1 MGFRLAFVRLFNR
14 KTLKRFAS
22 ELDQPQKAQ
31 SRRLAELLAIEANAG
46 YFKEHGG
53 TASMGVDA
61 FRATLPISDYDTLW
75 PYIEPLVE
83 RGNVGAHG
91 TVTAQHV
98 SMFLKTSGTTGR
110 PKLLPVTPEYEAETD
125 RGRRV
130 WIERMLAENEQNSIG
145 AHMTIVS
152 PAQES
157 RTRGGLPV
165 GSNTGRIFMRQPE
178 WLRLFSAA
186 PYDAC
191 GLTDFDLRYYAILR
205 HAIAKPDVGT
215 LTTANPSTVLLLCR
229 KILELGD
236 ELADAIEKGA
246 FGRPLDQAGVVPLWD
261 QAAVASSLRK
271 GLEPDAKRAAA
282 VRRAVAQG
290 ADGLLGRLW
299 PQLTTVNCWLGGHAP
314 VYLER
319 LRPFL
324 GDIPVRDPGFSASEG
339 LFAIPVLSGT
349 PEGVLHNSGPFME
362 FVPEGEGTDHTLL
375 SHELE
380 IGGRYRLIVTT
391 GGGLWRYD
399 MKDVIE
405 VTGRMGAT
413 PLVRFLYKA
422 GGALSVTGEKVTE
435 EHAVAAAMAL
445 AKAHGANEVCATL
458 ELTDPPR
465 YVVTVEGGEGGAE
478 TLAKAWEAAMKAAN
492 LEYAEKR
499 GSGRLAPATVRR
511 VPAGAFAA
519 WRRRKVEAG
528 APDGQVKL
536 PPLVPDLDALERGP
550 LFGIDRE

>member
-14 KTLKRFAS
+14 KNLKRFAR
-22 ELDQPQKAQ
+22 ELDQPRAAQ
-31 SRRLAELLAIEANAG
+31 ERRLSELLALEADAG
-46 YFKEHGG
+46 YFRERGG
-53 TASMGVDA
+53 TPRMSVDA
-61 FRATLPISDYDTLW
+61 FRKAIPVCTYDDLW

-83 RGNVGAHG
+83 RGNVGARG
-91 TVTAQHV
+91 TVTAQSV

-130 WIERMLAENEQNSIG
+130 WIERMIAEDERNSLG
-145 AHMTIVS
+145 AHFTIVS

-205 HAIAKPDVGT
+205 HAVAKGDVGT

-229 KILELGD
+229 KIMELGD
-236 ELADAIEKGA
+236 ELAEAIATGH
-246 FGRPLDQAGVVPLWD
+246 FGRPLDDAGVVPLWHRD
-261 QAAVASSLRK
+261 SVAASLQK
-271 GLEPDAKRAAA
+271 GLEANPKRAAE
-282 VRRAVAQG
+282 VRRVLSDG
-290 ADGLLGRLW
+290 ESGLLERLW

-314 VYLER
+314 IYMER

-324 GDIPVRDPGFSASEG
+324 GDIPARDPGFSASEG
-339 LFAIPVLSGT
+339 LFAIPVRSGT

-362 FVPEGEGTDHTLL
+362 FVPEGESNTHTLL

-380 IGGRYRLIVTT
+380 VGCRYRLIVTT

-399 MKDVIE
+399 MQDVVE
-405 VTGRMGAT
+405 VTGKMGAT
-413 PLVRFLYKA
+413 PLVRFLYKS
-422 GGALSVTGEKVTE
+422 GGTLSITGEKVTE
-435 EHAVAAAMAL
+435 GHAVAVATQL
-445 AKAHGANEVCATL
+445 ARQLAIDEACATL
-458 ELTDPPR
+458 QLADPPH
-465 YVVTVEGGEGGAE
+465 YLVAVEAGGGSDAE
-478 TLAKAWEAAMKAAN
+478 ISLAWDDAMKAVN
-492 LEYAEKR
+492 VEYAEKR
-499 GSGRLAPATVRR
+499 GSGRLGPAVARR
-511 VPAGAFAA
+511 VPGGSFAA
-519 WRRRKVEAG
+519 WRRRRVEAG

-536 PPLVPDLDALERGP
+536 PPLLPDVEALFDGPMFEVER
-550 LFGIDRE
+550 